1 MKYDFLVKNLYELG
15 ELTLQKKKITPEIKT
30 GKKKIK
36 LKTNLLKCKG
46 TGKKEHGD
54 ERKGEHRNQ

>member
-15 ELTLQKKKITPEIKT
+15 ELTLQKKNHPRDQNR
-30 GKKKIK
+30 KKKIK